1 MGMSDK
7 KSFFSNPSI
16 KAKTSRFFISFV
28 ILTLFVFCHFLID
41 TVLIDTALKLWLPAF
56 FILALL
62 FFHSSILAWFV
73 FFLILSFF
81 YFQSLEQRGDLLLSL
96 FYPFLATSGIFVC
109 FLLISFC
116 VSFLLLK
123 LIRKHKLIPKI
134 SQTEREALLAGTS
147 WIEKEFF
154 TGRPQFKKLLNQE
167 FPHISQE
174 EKEFLN
180 KEGEELCGLSN
191 EWELIKRKKL
201 SQATENFLKKE
212 KFLGLIIPKLY
223 NGRNFSPFAHA
234 KMIEKLAS
242 HNIPLSIIVMVP
254 NSLGPAE
261 LLLKYG
267 TAKQKNKYLP
277 RLACAEEWPC
287 FGLTEAQAGSDA
299 SSIKSEGVLFKEGD
313 QIKIRLNWSKRWI
326 TLSSKATLIGLAVR
340 LKDPDKLYSDK
351 EDLGITCLLVSGN
364 APGTE
369 KGLRHDPMGIPIYN
383 APIKGKDVLVSA
395 EESIIGGLKNAGKG
409 WKMLMESLSAG
420 RGISLPALT
429 VGCGK
434 KIAWLTG
441 THALIRKQFGLPI
454 GKFEGVE
461 EALAA
466 IAGLT
471 HLMSA
476 TQTLTLS
483 SFNQGIHSP
492 VVAALTK
499 HYLTE
504 TAQKVAKKGMDV
516 MGGAGLSLGPKN
528 KIALIHIFLPMAIT
542 VEGAN
547 ILTRTLIVYG
557 QGLIKTHPQAYP
569 IITALEQNHLKVFH
583 RELWRFFYQ
592 FAGHFVRGIVLS
604 ATRGWLFVYP
614 QAFSKEHRYL
624 QKIAWVSSLFSFL
637 SNLSLLTFR
646 GALKTKGSLTGRFA
660 DLLSFQYMAIALI
673 WHWKQ
678 TGHSEKS
685 WIKAKWGLEYCFA
698 QIQES
703 LTAILSNYPH
713 RWIRMGLKPLLV
725 LLRINPMGSPPS
737 DRLGKK
743 LASLLIEDE
752 DFRKA
757 LCSNIYFPKDPEDQ
771 FQKLDKAYKLSLQEG
786 KILRKIKQE
795 AGKMISIK
803 SALKQKII
811 SPAEYEILQS
821 AKQAQWEAIQVDSFT
836 EKEYFPDFNY

>member
-1 MGMSDK
+1 MSDK
-7 KSFFSNPSI
+7 KSFFSNLFE
-16 KAKTSRFFISFV
+16 KTS
-28 ILTLFVFCHFLID
+28 HFLTSAFILILFIFCYQ
-41 TVLIDTALKLWLPAF
+41 LIDTALKPWLIAF
-56 FILALL
+56 FILVLL
-62 FFHSSILAWFV
+62 FFHSSIFVWFV

-81 YFQSLEQRGDLLLSL
+81 YFQPLEQTGDTLVSL
-96 FYPFLATSGIFVC
+96 FHLFLTTAGVFAL
-109 FLLISFC
+109 FLLFRFC

-123 LIRKHKLIPKI
+123 LIRKQKLIPKI
-134 SQTEREALLAGTS
+134 SQSEREALLAETP

-167 FPHISQE
+167 FPHITQE
-174 EKEFLN
+174 EKKFLN
-180 KEGEELCGLSN
+180 KEVEELCALSK
-191 EWELIKRKKL
+191 EWEFIKRKKL

-212 KFLGLIIPKLY
+212 KFFGLIIPKSY

-234 KMIEKLAS
+234 KVIEKLAS

-267 TAKQKNKYLP
+267 TSKQKNKYLP
-277 RLACAEEWPC
+277 RLARAEEWPC
-287 FGLTEAQAGSDA
+287 FGLTEVQAGSDA
-299 SSIKSEGVLFKEGD
+299 NSIKSEGILFKEGD

-340 LKDPDKLYSDK
+340 LKDPDKLYSNK
-351 EDLGITCLLVSGN
+351 KDLGITCLLVSGHT
-364 APGTE
+364 PGTE
-369 KGLRHDPMGIPIYN
+369 QGLHHDPMGIPIYN
-383 APIKGKDVLVSA
+383 APIKGRDVVVSA

-420 RGISLPALT
+420 RGISLPALA
-429 VGCGK
+429 VGSGK

-441 THALIRKQFGLPI
+441 AHALIRKQFGLPI

-461 EALAA
+461 EALAS

-483 SFNQGIHSP
+483 SLNQGIHSS

-499 HYLTE
+499 YYLTE

-528 KIALIHIFLPMAIT
+528 KIALLHISLPMAIT

-557 QGLIKTHPQAYP
+557 QGLIKTHPQAYQ
-569 IITALEQNHLKVFH
+569 IITALEQNNLKNFH
-583 RELWRFFYQ
+583 QELWRFFYQ
-592 FAGHFVRGIVLS
+592 LACHFVRGIAFS

-624 QKIAWVSSLFSFL
+624 QKIAWISSLFSFL

-646 GALKTKGSLTGRFA
+646 DALKTKGLLTGRFA
-660 DLLSFQYMAIALI
+660 DLLSFQYIAIALI

-678 TGHSEKS
+678 TGQSEKS
-685 WIKAKWGLEYCFA
+685 WIKTKWGLEYCFS

-703 LTAILSNYPH
+703 LEAILSNYPH
-713 RWIRMGLKPLLV
+713 RWIRMGLKPLLI
-725 LLRINPMGSPPS
+725 LLRVSPMGCLPS
-737 DRLGKK
+737 DSLGKK
-743 LASLLIEDE
+743 LAAQLIEDE
-752 DFRKA
+752 DFRKD
-757 LCSNIYFPKDPEDQ
+757 LCSNMHFPKDPEDQ
-771 FQKLDKAYKLSLQEG
+771 FQKLHKACKLSLQED

-811 SPAEYEILQS
+811 SPAEYEVLQS

-836 EKEYFPDFNY
+836 EKEYFGRESEDPSKDCY